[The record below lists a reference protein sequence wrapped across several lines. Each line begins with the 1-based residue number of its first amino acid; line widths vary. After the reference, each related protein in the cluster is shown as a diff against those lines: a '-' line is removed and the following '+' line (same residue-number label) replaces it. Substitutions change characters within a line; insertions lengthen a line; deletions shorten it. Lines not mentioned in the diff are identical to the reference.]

1 MTRTNLKSNAAVIK
15 IFQSAVTWADQQ
27 SDEQQRC
34 QMYLLNIKPRFEIFD
49 AQNSKK
55 NYHLKLFLNR

>member
-34 QMYLLNIKPRFEIFD
+34 QMYLLNIKPRFEIFEI
-49 AQNSKK
+49 KEIRK
-55 NYHLKLFLNR
+55 IYHIK

>member
-1 MTRTNLKSNAAVIK
+1 MARTNLKSNAAVIK

-34 QMYLLNIKPRFEIFD
+34 QMYLLNIKPRFEIFKILKM
-49 AQNSKK
+49 QEKIN
-55 NYHLKLFLNR
+55 HLK